1 MFILVLVAIP
11 VGSVLRHLQTGG
23 TMRKRDKILVSDFD
37 GTMTERDFFR
47 VALSHLPPGA
57 AAPWLRYEQGSIS
70 HFDALAEIFS
80 QLQINEQELDAL
92 LGEMRVENGLA
103 EALDRLHES
112 GWSLV
117 IASAG
122 CAFYVER
129 IVLQAGITA
138 VIHANPG
145 EFIPGHGLIM
155 KRPCHSPFFVAET
168 GIDKAAVVRHY
179 LDQGIDTA
187 FAGDG
192 RPDLAPA
199 LLVPSERRFARGWL
213 AEELENRG
221 EPFEPFSRWSDI
233 AGCLCGGE
241 A

>member
-1 MFILVLVAIP
+1 MQNR
-11 VGSVLRHLQTGG
+11 G
-23 TMRKRDKILVSDFD
+23 KILVSDFD

-47 VALSHLPPGA
+47 VALSHLPPDA
-57 AAPWLRYEQGSIS
+57 AAPWERYEQGLTS
-70 HFDALAEIFS
+70 HFAALAAIFS
-80 QLQINEQELDAL
+80 GLRINEQELDAL
-92 LGEMRVENGLA
+92 LEEMQVENGLA
-103 EALDRLHES
+103 KALDRLHQS

-122 CAFYVER
+122 CAFYIER
-129 IVLQAGITA
+129 IMLRAGITA

-145 EFIPGHGLIM
+145 DFVPGRGLFM
-155 KRPCHSPFFVAET
+155 KPPGQSPFFAAAT
-168 GIDKAAVVRHY
+168 GIDKAAVVGHY
-179 LDQGIDTA
+179 LGQGIDTA

-199 LLVPSERRFARGWL
+199 LLVTPERRFARGWL
-213 AEELENRG
+213 ADELERRR
-221 EPFEPFSRWSDI
+221 EPFVYFSRWSGI

>member
-1 MFILVLVAIP
+1 ME
-11 VGSVLRHLQTGG
+11 
-23 TMRKRDKILVSDFD
+23 TMNNILVSDFD

-57 AAPWLRYEQGSIS
+57 AAPWERYEHGLTS
-70 HFDALAEIFS
+70 HFAALAEIFS
-80 QLQINEQELDAL
+80 GLRVNEQEFDAL
-92 LGEMRVENGLA
+92 LAEMRVESGLA
-103 EALDRLHES
+103 EALDRLHRS

-122 CAFYVER
+122 CAYYIER
-129 IVLQAGITA
+129 IMFRAGITA

-145 EFIPGHGLIM
+145 DFVPGSGLFM
-155 KRPCHSPFFVAET
+155 KPPDQSPFFAAET

-179 LDQGIDTA
+179 QGQGIDTA

-199 LLVPSERRFARGWL
+199 LLVPPGQRFARGWL
-213 AEELENRG
+213 ADELERRG
-221 EPFEPFSRWSDI
+221 EPFVPFAGWSDI
-233 AGCLCGGE
+233 VGCLCGGT

>member
-1 MFILVLVAIP
+1 MLNR
-11 VGSVLRHLQTGG
+11 G
-23 TMRKRDKILVSDFD
+23 KILVSDFD

-57 AAPWLRYEQGSIS
+57 AAPWERYEQGHTS
-70 HFDALAEIFS
+70 HFAALAEIFCG
-80 QLQINEQELDAL
+80 LRITEQELDSL
-92 LGEMRVENGLA
+92 LEEMRVENGLA
-103 EALDRLHES
+103 EALDRLHRS

-129 IVLQAGITA
+129 IVLRAGITA

-145 EFIPGHGLIM
+145 DFVPGRGLFM
-155 KRPCHSPFFVAET
+155 KPPGQSPFFAAET

-179 LDQGIDTA
+179 LDQGLDVA

-199 LLVPSERRFARGWL
+199 LLVSPERRFARGWL
-213 AEELENRG
+213 ADELESRG
-221 EPFEPFSRWSDI
+221 ELFVPFTRWSDI
-233 AGCLCGGE
+233 AGCLCGGDT
-241 A
+241 